1 MTNNILLV
9 EDDKKLG
16 ELIENF
22 LEKQGFKVNIERR
35 GDKAVYRILN
45 ESPEIII
52 LDIMLPGLDGLQI
65 CKTVRANFPGFI
77 LILTARENSD
87 DHIMGLEYGADDYL
101 NKPIEPKVLLARVQ
115 KLLKSNERN
124 ASTQKLKFGLL
135 NIDLQTHSVKLGELT
150 IELKPKE
157 FDLLALLATN
167 AGHILNR
174 NNITRSLRGIDYDGF
189 DRSIDLRI
197 SYLRKKLNDNIE
209 KPYRII
215 TVHGKGYL
223 FVPEAWE
230 DQ

>member
-1 MTNNILLV
+1 MKKNILLV

-16 ELIENF
+16 ELIKNF
-22 LEKQGFKVNIERR
+22 LEKQGFNVNIERR
-35 GDKAVYRILN
+35 GDKAVYRIVN
-45 ESPEIII
+45 ESPELII

-65 CKTVRANFPGFI
+65 CKTVRASFPGFI
-77 LILTARENSD
+77 LMLTARENPD
-87 DHIMGLEYGADDYL
+87 DHVMGLEYGADDYL
-101 NKPIEPKVLLARVQ
+101 NKPIEPKVLLARIQ
-115 KLLKSNERN
+115 KLLKRDVRN
-124 ASTQKLKFGLL
+124 TTTQQLTFGFL
-135 NIDLQTHSVKLGELT
+135 NIDLQTHVVKLAEKT

-157 FDLLALLATN
+157 FELLALLAKN

-174 NNITRSLRGIDYDGF
+174 NNITRSLRGIDHDGF

-223 FVPEAWE
+223 FVPDAWE
-230 DQ
+230 H